1 MRTFMYLILGGILM
15 SCTTLK
21 SNKVDIL
28 TSTDLVGV
36 WVQTGEVPA
45 GREVCAGAIK
55 VINPDHTFYLI
66 WNTQGNNFE
75 SLDGRTTNK
84 PFIGLQGTYELG
96 KEDGEFRNY
105 TEHIVKSTLHP
116 TINRTNS
123 ELKYKMI
130 DKNTLLL
137 MYQLKETG
145 SVGKEIWKRI
155 TPLK

>member
-1 MRTFMYLILGGILM
+1 MKRIFMYLILGGILM
-15 SCTTLK
+15 SCTTLE
-21 SNKVDIL
+21 SNKSDIL
-28 TSTDLVGV
+28 TST
-36 WVQTGEVPA
+36 
-45 GREVCAGAIK
+45 CAGAIK

-75 SLDGRTTNK
+75 SLDGRTTDK

-96 KEDGEFRNY
+96 KKDGEFRSY

-116 TINRTNS
+116 TVNGTDS

-137 MYQLKETG
+137 MYQLKGTG
-145 SVGKEIWKRI
+145 FVGKEIWKRI